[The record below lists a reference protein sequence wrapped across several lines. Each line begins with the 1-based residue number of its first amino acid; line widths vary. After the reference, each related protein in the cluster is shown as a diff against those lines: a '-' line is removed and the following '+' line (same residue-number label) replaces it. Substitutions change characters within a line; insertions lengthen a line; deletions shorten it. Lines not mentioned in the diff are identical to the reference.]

1 MTKLSLTSLLQ
12 KYQDIIKEEVNVKQV
27 TEFAQDISITK
38 IFKPL

>member
-1 MTKLSLTSLLQ
+1 MSTLTKILD

-27 TEFAQDISITK
+27 TPFAQDISISK

>member
-1 MTKLSLTSLLQ
+1 MSTLTKILD